1 MNCKSIVSKC
11 LIENQGAFR
20 IALVELKC
28 VDGRVSE
35 IKEVSYADN
44 SCKGVLIPAFF
55 NMHSHL
61 GESTFRNINGTDWTI
76 SKYLEYTERYNE
88 SLSKEQK
95 ASSWI
100 ESANFSAK
108 EMRCKG
114 TIGFCAARSVEIA
127 NTFDMLTL
135 SGYPIMN
142 SKKLASYKNAGING
156 FKEYWS
162 KNKSDRNKIGVF
174 LHSVYANDIESFELA
189 QECIDIGA
197 EFITVHISED
207 EETTK
212 FEKSVHGMSA
222 IELLDKYGLLTEKT
236 ILVHG
241 GCCSENELSIVK
253 KRGSVIS
260 VCPIS
265 NSFLNTKMIDLDM
278 LEKMGIPWCISTDG
292 LGTGRTFSLIEQAK
306 VAKDLYSGISAK
318 KYWESITRVPGRFFN
333 NPLYTGNIEVGV
345 QSIFLRT
352 EYDGNDANE
361 LIENIMRG
369 KIGYKTIEV

>member
-61 GESTFRNINGTDWTI
+61 GESTFRNINGNDWTI

-135 SGYPIMN
+135 SGYPIMTRY
-142 SKKLASYKNAGING
+142 SRRSRHSAASVNAGLRR
-156 FKEYWS
+156 
-162 KNKSDRNKIGVF
+162 RN
-174 LHSVYANDIESFELA
+174 A
-189 QECIDIGA
+189 
-197 EFITVHISED
+197 
-207 EETTK
+207 
-212 FEKSVHGMSA
+212 MSA
-222 IELLDKYGLLTEKT
+222 A
-236 ILVHG
+236 IL
-241 GCCSENELSIVK
+241 
-253 KRGSVIS
+253 
-260 VCPIS
+260 
-265 NSFLNTKMIDLDM
+265 
-278 LEKMGIPWCISTDG
+278 
-292 LGTGRTFSLIEQAK
+292 
-306 VAKDLYSGISAK
+306 
-318 KYWESITRVPGRFFN
+318 
-333 NPLYTGNIEVGV
+333 
-345 QSIFLRT
+345 
-352 EYDGNDANE
+352 
-361 LIENIMRG
+361 MRRL
-369 KIGYKTIEV
+369 

>member
-11 LIENQGAFR
+11 LIDNQGDFR
-20 IALVELKC
+20 IALVELRC

-35 IKEVSYADN
+35 IKEVSHADN
-44 SCKGVLIPAFF
+44 SCKGVLLPTFF

-61 GESTFRNINGTDWTI
+61 GESTFRNITGSDWTI

-100 ESANFSAK
+100 ESANFSAQQ
-108 EMRCKG
+108 MRVKG
-114 TIGFCAARSVEIA
+114 IIGFCAARSAEVA
-127 NTFDMLTL
+127 NAFDMLTF

-142 SKKLASYKNAGING
+142 SKKLAFYKQAGVNG

-162 KNKSDRNKIGVF
+162 KNKSDRNRIGIF

-189 QECIDIGA
+189 KECIDRGA

-212 FEKSVHGMSA
+212 LEKSAHGMSA
-222 IELLDKYGLLTEKT
+222 IELLDKYKLLTEKT

-241 GCCSENELSIVK
+241 GYCSENELSIVR
-253 KRGSVIS
+253 KRGAVIS
-260 VCPIS
+260 ICPIS
-265 NSFLNTKMIDLDM
+265 NRFLNTKMIDLDV
-278 LEKMGIPWCISTDG
+278 LEKMEIPWCISTDG

-306 VAKDLYSGISAK
+306 VAKDSYSGIPTK
-318 KYWESITRVPGRFFN
+318 KYWESITRVPGRIFN

-345 QSIFLRT
+345 QSIFLRV
-352 EYDGNDANE
+352 EYDGCDANE
-361 LIENIMRG
+361 LIENVMRG

>member
-35 IKEVSYADN
+35 IKEVNHADN
-44 SCKGVLIPAFF
+44 SCKGVLLPAFF

-61 GESTFRNINGTDWTI
+61 GESTFRNIDGSDWTI

-88 SLSKEQK
+88 NLSKEQK

-100 ESANFSAK
+100 ESANFSAQ
-108 EMRCKG
+108 EMRVNG
-114 TIGFCAARSVEIA
+114 TIGFCAARSAEVA
-127 NTFDMLTL
+127 NAFDMLTL

-142 SKKLASYKNAGING
+142 SKKLAFYKNAGVNG
-156 FKEYWS
+156 FKEYWN
-162 KNKSDRNKIGVF
+162 KNKSDRNRIGVF
-174 LHSVYANDIESFELA
+174 LHSVYANDIASFELA
-189 QECIDIGA
+189 KECIDIGA

-212 FEKSVHGMSA
+212 LEQSVHGMSA
-222 IELLDKYGLLTEKT
+222 IELLDKYELLTEKT

-241 GCCSENELSIVK
+241 GYCSENELSIVK
-253 KRGSVIS
+253 KRGALMS

-265 NSFLNTKMIDLDM
+265 NSFLNTKMINLDV
-278 LEKMGIPWCISTDG
+278 LEKMGIPWCMSTDG
-292 LGTGRTFSLIEQAK
+292 LGTGRTFSLIEQTK
-306 VAKDLYSGISAK
+306 VAIDLYSGIPMK

-345 QSIFLRT
+345 QSIFLGT

-361 LIENIMRG
+361 LIKNVMRG
-369 KIGYKTIEV
+369 KIGYKIIEV

>member
-35 IKEVSYADN
+35 IKEVNHADN
-44 SCKGVLIPAFF
+44 SCKGVLLPAFF

-61 GESTFRNINGTDWTI
+61 GESTFRNIEGSDWTI

-88 SLSKEQK
+88 NLSKEQK
-95 ASSWI
+95 VSSWI
-100 ESANFSAK
+100 ESANFSAQ
-108 EMRCKG
+108 EMRVKG
-114 TIGFCAARSVEIA
+114 TIGFCAARSAEVA
-127 NTFDMLTL
+127 NAFDMLTL

-142 SKKLASYKNAGING
+142 SKKLASYKNAGVNG
-156 FKEYWS
+156 FKEYWN
-162 KNKSDRNKIGVF
+162 KNKSDRNRIGVF
-174 LHSVYANDIESFELA
+174 LHSVYANDIASFELA
-189 QECIDIGA
+189 KECIDIGA

-212 FEKSVHGMSA
+212 LEQSVHGMSA
-222 IELLDKYGLLTEKT
+222 IELLDKYELLTEKT

-241 GCCSENELSIVK
+241 GYCSENELSIVK
-253 KRGSVIS
+253 KRGALMS

-265 NSFLNTKMIDLDM
+265 NSFLNTKMINLDV

-292 LGTGRTFSLIEQAK
+292 LGTGRTFSLIEQTK
-306 VAKDLYSGISAK
+306 VAIDLYSGIPMK

-361 LIENIMRG
+361 LIKNVMRG